1 MTRKILPIAA
11 IMAMAMLSFSV
22 HAKQRNIVLKSEK
35 ITLPSTGKMFPAG
48 PNVDTVNNNC
58 LACHSIDMVLNQ
70 PNMPKAVWEVEV
82 NKMRNAFKAPVD
94 EKDVAPIVEYLTAI
108 KGTK

>member
-11 IMAMAMLSFSV
+11 VLAVALTPFAAQ
-22 HAKQRNIVLKSEK
+22 AKQRIVLRSEK
-35 ITLPSTGKMFPAG
+35 ITLPATGKMFPAG

-58 LACHSIDMVLNQ
+58 LACHSIDMVYNQ
-70 PNMPKAVWEVEV
+70 PNMSKAGWEAEV
-82 NKMRNAFKAPVD
+82 NKMRNVYKAPID
-94 EKDVAPIVEYLTAI
+94 EKDVGPIVDYLTAV